1 MKQHRLNSVSKINCK
16 NSTSFFNLK
25 KVNAKNLL
33 LLFFIVLA
41 FTQAQAQS
49 VGIAATASTPDASS
63 ILDVKSTTKGMLIPR
78 MTTTEKNAIP
88 AKATGLMVYD
98 NTLNQFSYWNGTAW
112 VNVAGGSGAASQW
125 TTNGNNIYYDV
136 GNVGINR
143 TNPSAN
149 LDVLGSFRYQPFGG
163 SPAVGKI
170 MTSDANGYATWEL
183 PSYANTWTSDG
194 FGNSYHTSLTGK
206 VFVGNNNGS
215 GDNSKFIITTPTNAV
230 GLTHTDG
237 AIKLS
242 TITGNRSGA
251 AIQNGGWF
259 GTSTNNPL
267 MLMTNDVEAL
277 KIKPSGV
284 MEIGYN
290 YLSAPTHDWGMLDVN
305 SRLAGS
311 SNTLGIFGK
320 NYGLSIQA
328 NPAAIGFNHYTD
340 PSASNVSKIIT
351 TGNAAR
357 NIFDASL
364 GNLDW
369 QTFPYSNANDAPA
382 GAAEK
387 IMSLS
392 TTVTGPAG
400 GGSQVAGENR
410 LTVFTQAPSAGTPS
424 PSFYGFLHKQSNVE
438 VGTKISYD
446 AVSGITNAGVGT
458 KSNHDLRLFANN
470 NFANSITLTTFGN
483 VGIGTSTPTDKLS
496 VVGNANIS
504 NNLYANNSLYVTNT
518 LQANGNE
525 FILGNSSINGNV
537 RIGGSGSYPATKLYL
552 ESSSITQFPLV
563 AYAGNTAVSIKTNG
577 IANNQALI
585 GSATNHDL
593 GFFTNDGAASVTLK
607 TNGELKT
614 QSGIYSAQTTGLN
627 IVPIGVIKMDETIA
641 YPNNGLVNSSTVF
654 YTNEVG
660 SLAYSQYFY
669 STNGVDDE
677 LVFFI
682 HLNPAITNN
691 YTKIIVVGTPGFDNA
706 AQSTA
711 IYKANAKIIPP
722 ILVSSNP
729 LGGPALQINYYGDNL
744 NNFKPSGTY
753 MIYGI
758 K

>member
-125 TTNGNNIYYDV
+125 TTNGNNIYYDA

-242 TITGNRSGA
+242 TITGNRTGA

-290 YLSAPTHDWGMLDVN
+290 YLSAPVHDWGMLDVN

-369 QTFPYSNANDAPA
+369 QTFPYSNASDAPA

-400 GGSQVAGENR
+400 GGSQIAGENR
-410 LTVFTQAPSAGTPS
+410 LTVFTTAPSPSTPS
-424 PSFYGFLHKQSNVE
+424 PSFYGFLHKQGTAE
-438 VGTKISYD
+438 IGTKISYD
-446 AVSGITNAGVGT
+446 AAFTTSTVGIGT
-458 KSNHDLRLFANN
+458 KSNHDLKLFANN
-470 NFANSITLTTFGN
+470 NFANAMTLNTSGN
-483 VGIGTSTPTDKLS
+483 VGIGTSFPSNRLTVS
-496 VVGNANIS
+496 GSAN
-504 NNLYANNSLYVTNT
+504 VTNNMT
-518 LQANGNE
+518 ISGNE
-525 FILGNSSINGNV
+525 LISGNSNVSGNV
-537 RIGGSGSYPATKLYL
+537 AIGSTGYYATTKLYVAGSNT
-552 ESSSITQFPLV
+552 EFPLV
-563 AYAGNTAVSIKTNG
+563 AYAGNAAISIKTNG
-577 IANNQALI
+577 ITNNQALI

-593 GFFTNDGAASVTLK
+593 GLFTNNGAASVTLK
-607 TNGELKT
+607 TNGELNT

-627 IVPIGVIKMDETIA
+627 IVPIGVFKMNETLA
-641 YPNNGLVNSSTVF
+641 YPNTGVLSPIVNTTTVF
-654 YTNEVG
+654 YTNEAG
-660 SLAYSQYFY
+660 SLGYSHYWSAYG
-669 STNGVDDE
+669 GVDDA
-677 LVFFI
+677 LYFNI

-691 YTKIIVVGTPGFDNA
+691 YTKVIVVGNPGFDNYT
-706 AQSTA
+706 QSNA
-711 IYKANAKIIPP
+711 IYSAQATIETGN
-722 ILVSSNP
+722 SFNNP
-729 LGGPALQINYYGDNL
+729 AGTGGLTLRIYYYGDNL

>member
-16 NSTSFFNLK
+16 NSRSFFNFK

-88 AKATGLMVYD
+88 AKATGLMLYD

-125 TTNGNNIYYDV
+125 TTTGSHIYYDA

-149 LDVLGSFRYQPFGG
+149 LDVLGSFRYLPFGG

-242 TITGNRSGA
+242 TITGNRTGA
-251 AIQNGGWF
+251 TIQNGGWF

-290 YLSAPTHDWGMLDVN
+290 YLSAPVHDWGMLDVN

-446 AVSGITNAGVGT
+446 AVSGITNAGIGT
-458 KSNHDLRLFANN
+458 KSNHDLKLFANN
-470 NFANSITLTTFGN
+470 NFANAITLNTSGN
-483 VGIGTSTPTDKLS
+483 VGIGTSFPSNKLTVS
-496 VVGNANIS
+496 GSAN
-504 NNLYANNSLYVTNT
+504 VTNNMT
-518 LQANGNE
+518 ISGNE
-525 FILGNSSINGNV
+525 LISGNSNVSGNV
-537 RIGGSGSYPATKLYL
+537 AIGSTGYYATTKLYVAGSNT
-552 ESSSITQFPLV
+552 EFPLV
-563 AYAGNTAVSIKTNG
+563 AYAGNAAVSIKTNG
-577 IANNQALI
+577 ITNSQALI

-593 GFFTNDGAASVTLK
+593 GLFTNNGAASVTLK
-607 TNGELKT
+607 TNGELNT

-627 IVPIGVIKMDETIA
+627 IVPIGVIKMDETIS
-641 YPNNGLVNSSTVF
+641 YPNNGFYILNAF

-660 SLAYSQYFY
+660 SLGYGGFGKSFP
-669 STNGVDDE
+669 GVDDE
-677 LVFFI
+677 LYFDI
-682 HLNPAITNN
+682 YLNPAITNN
-691 YTKIIVVGTPGFDNA
+691 YTKVIVVGTPGFNNVV
-706 AQSTA
+706 QSAA
-711 IYKANAKIIPP
+711 IYKAQAKIVPS
-722 ILVSSNP
+722 LNFNNP
-729 LGGPALQINYYGDNL
+729 AGTGGLSLRIEYYGDNL
-744 NNFKPSGTY
+744 NNIVPSGTY

>member
-242 TITGNRSGA
+242 TITGNRTGA

-290 YLSAPTHDWGMLDVN
+290 YLSAPVHDWGMLDVN

-369 QTFPYSNANDAPA
+369 QTFPYSNASDAPA

-400 GGSQVAGENR
+400 GGSQIAGENR
-410 LTVFTQAPSAGTPS
+410 LTVFTTAPSPSTPS
-424 PSFYGFLHKQSNVE
+424 PSFYGFLHKQGTAE
-438 VGTKISYD
+438 IGTKISYD
-446 AVSGITNAGVGT
+446 AAFTTSTVGIGT
-458 KSNHDLRLFANN
+458 KSNHDLKLFANN
-470 NFANSITLTTFGN
+470 NFANAMTLNTSGN
-483 VGIGTSTPTDKLS
+483 VGIGTSFPSNRLTVS
-496 VVGNANIS
+496 GSAN
-504 NNLYANNSLYVTNT
+504 VTNNMT
-518 LQANGNE
+518 ISGNE
-525 FILGNSSINGNV
+525 LISGNSNVSGNV
-537 RIGGSGSYPATKLYL
+537 AIGSTGYYATTKLYVAGSNT
-552 ESSSITQFPLV
+552 EFPLV
-563 AYAGNTAVSIKTNG
+563 AYAGNAAISIKTNG
-577 IANNQALI
+577 ITNNQALI

-593 GFFTNDGAASVTLK
+593 GLFTNNGAASVTLK
-607 TNGELKT
+607 TNGELNT

-627 IVPIGVIKMDETIA
+627 IVPIGVFKMNETLA
-641 YPNNGLVNSSTVF
+641 YPNTGVLSPIVNTTTVF
-654 YTNEVG
+654 YTNEAG
-660 SLAYSQYFY
+660 SLGYSHYWSAYG
-669 STNGVDDE
+669 GVDDA
-677 LVFFI
+677 LYFNI

-691 YTKIIVVGTPGFDNA
+691 YTKVIVVGNPGFDNYT
-706 AQSTA
+706 QSNA
-711 IYKANAKIIPP
+711 IYSAQATIETGN
-722 ILVSSNP
+722 SFNNP
-729 LGGPALQINYYGDNL
+729 AGTGGLTLRIYYYGDNL